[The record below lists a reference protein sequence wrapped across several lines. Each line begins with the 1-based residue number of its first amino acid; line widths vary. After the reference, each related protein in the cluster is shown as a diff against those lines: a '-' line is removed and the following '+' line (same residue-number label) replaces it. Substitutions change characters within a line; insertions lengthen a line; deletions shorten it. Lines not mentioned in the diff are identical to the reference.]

1 MTGSKRILIAGG
13 SGLIGTRLTEMLQ
26 SRGYEVVHL
35 GRKKRANGVKTFLW
49 DVKKMKLDPNAFEKV
64 SVVINLA
71 GEGVADRRWSA
82 ERKKAIRDSRT
93 QSTALLFNYLSNNR
107 HEVKSFISASGIGY
121 YGAGDASI
129 EYTEDDSPGNDF
141 LAGVT
146 IDWEKEVQ
154 KIIGLGIRAVVIR
167 IGVVLSDRGG
177 ALEPFVKAVKA
188 LVGAPLG
195 SGLQYMSWIHIDDL
209 CRIFIKA
216 VETSAMTGVFNAV
229 ASTPV
234 TNREFT
240 VAVSKELNK
249 PLIFPGV
256 PAFVLKII
264 FGEMG
269 SVALEGA
276 KVSNTKIKQTGFTFQ
291 FDSLPAALENLLRRT
306 PGQ

>member
-1 MTGSKRILIAGG
+1 MAGSKRILIAGG

-26 SRGYEVVHL
+26 SRDYEVVHL
-35 GRKKRANGVKTFLW
+35 GRKKHVKGVKTFLW
-49 DVKKMKLDPNAFEKV
+49 NVAKMTVDPNAFENV

-107 HEVKSFISASGIGY
+107 HEVQSFISASGIGY

-129 EYTEDDSPGNDF
+129 AYTEDDSPGKDF

-146 IDWEKEVQ
+146 IDWEEKVQ
-154 KIIGLGIRAVVIR
+154 KIIGLGIRAVIIR
-167 IGVVLSDRGG
+167 IGVVLSNRGG

-209 CRIFIKA
+209 CGIFIKA
-216 VETSAMTGVFNAV
+216 VETRTMTGVFNAV

-240 VAVSKELNK
+240 AAVAKALNK
-249 PLIFPGV
+249 PLILPSV

-291 FDSLPAALENLLRRT
+291 YDSLPAALENLLRRT
-306 PGQ
+306 SD